1 MRFLI
6 GLILLAFP
14 VAEIWLLVE
23 LAHRYGWWLLLYL
36 VVVGWLGL
44 QLIREEKLLIS
55 GRMMQAFAADGN
67 PMKAMLGS
75 ARNFFAGVLL
85 IIPGVVTDM
94 IAVVLLLIPV
104 EKIKSPLRANS
115 QENNKEN
122 VSYGASDQTNYKSG
136 SKSVNFK
143 DSAKKAANDDII
155 EGEFTEVKDD

>member
-6 GLILLAFP
+6 GMILLAFP

-23 LAHRYGWWLLLYL
+23 LAHRYGWWLLFYL

-55 GRMMQAFAADGN
+55 GRMLQALSTGGN

-85 IIPGVVTDM
+85 IIPGVMTDI

-104 EKIKSPLRANS
+104 QNAKPSA
-115 QENNKEN
+115 KEN
-122 VSYGASDQTNYKSG
+122 VSDGDAEQTNYKS
-136 SKSVNFK
+136 SYKSSYKAN
-143 DSAKKAANDDII
+143 SSKAANDDII
-155 EGEFTEVKDD
+155 EGEFTEIKDE